1 MQEINI
7 RNCPVVTIKTKT
19 HNVVLASKE
28 DVLNVDKVIND
39 FFNKFEIIRVIPNV
53 YSGELIKPQKSIETQ
68 PKHKLH
74 NKRTSALA
82 QYLQIK
88 ELLKDTFDA
97 KDYHKALS
105 TISNICLQSCY
116 THFKVLAKKGQ
127 IIINDTSPMTYTK
140 IEKKYEP
147 MPSMMKE
154 RKNLIDS
161 FKT

>member
-1 MQEINI
+1 MQEMNI
-7 RNCPVVTIKTKT
+7 RNCPVITIKTKT

-39 FFNKFEIIRVIPNV
+39 FFNRFEIIRVIPNV
-53 YSGELIKPQKSIETQ
+53 YSGELIKSQKSVEIR

-74 NKRTSALA
+74 NKRISVLA

-88 ELLKDTFDA
+88 ELLKGTFDA
-97 KDYHKALS
+97 KDYHKVLS
-105 TISNICLQSCY
+105 TISNVCLQSCY
-116 THFKVLAKKGQ
+116 AHFKVLSVKGQ
-127 IIINDTSPMTYTK
+127 IIINNTSPMTYTK
-140 IEKKYEP
+140 IEKEYEP